1 MSKSSFKYDN
11 GNSGFRPSEEEC
23 NRIYGNIG
31 RKKNI
36 RLNKKQIPTGNSM
49 FRNWPKYLNKD
60 FRVVYSTRYGHS
72 ILGSSRDILESSFA
86 NLIEGKVQLVFTSPP
101 FPLNRG
107 KKYGNLKNEP
117 YKTWLRGYAQLLK
130 KMLTPDGSIVIE
142 IGNVWESGLPVMST
156 LVMETLL
163 EFKNAA
169 GLYLCQ
175 EFIWYNPAK
184 LPTPAHWVSVTRS
197 RVKDA
202 FTRLWWLSPTP
213 YPKSDNRKV
222 LVPYSPAMIK
232 LLRSKKY
239 ISGIRPSEHRH
250 SPVPFLND
258 NGGAIP
264 PNVLFASNC
273 PESLIISSN
282 TKNSEPY
289 RRFCK
294 NSGLS
299 LHPAKMP
306 IDLAKFFISLCTD
319 AGDIVLDPFGGSNT
333 TGAASEE
340 LGRKWIT
347 IEINK
352 DYAEAGQ
359 GHFRDVL
366 MENEQE

>member
-1 MSKSSFKYDN
+1 MSRFSSIKDNGKSSYCL
-11 GNSGFRPSEEEC
+11 SEEELS
-23 NRIYGNIG
+23 RISEIIG
-31 RKKNI
+31 RKRNI
-36 RLNKKQIPTGNSM
+36 RLKKTKIFSGYSK
-49 FRNWPKYLNKD
+49 FRNWPKYLNKN

-86 NLIEGKVQLVFTSPP
+86 RIIEGKVQLVFTSPP

-107 KKYGNLKNEP
+107 KKYGNLKDES
-117 YKTWLRGYAQLLK
+117 YKNWLRGYAQLLK
-130 KMLTPDGSIVIE
+130 KVLTPDGSIIIE

-156 LVMETLL
+156 VVMETLL

-184 LPTPAHWVSVTRS
+184 LPTPAHWVTITRS

-213 YPKSDNRKV
+213 YPKSDNRRV

-232 LLRSKKY
+232 LLKSKKY
-239 ISGIRPSEHRH
+239 NAGIRPSEHRI
-250 SPVPFLND
+250 SPTSFLKD

-264 PNVLFASNC
+264 PNVLFTDNC

-282 TKNSEPY
+282 TKNSDLY
-289 RRFCK
+289 RRFCEI
-294 NSGLS
+294 SGLS

-306 IDLAKFFISLCTD
+306 IGLAKFFISLCTSP
-319 AGDIVLDPFGGSNT
+319 GDIVLDPFGGSNT

-340 LGRKWIT
+340 LGRKWIS

-366 MENEQE
+366 IKN